1 MALGTFT
8 PVLPLRFGSMA
19 VILPEVHQTE
29 LAKQHRFQSK
39 SWLQIQ
45 PKYPI
50 LPPQFEPQKRQVKVA
65 PLRR

>member
-1 MALGTFT
+1 MALCTFT
-8 PVLPLRFGSMA
+8 PVLPLRFGSKA
-19 VILPEVHQTE
+19 VISPEFHQTAP
-29 LAKQHRFQSK
+29 AKRHRFQTK